1 MLSSRNVT
9 HRRRLLCSP
18 QRRRARQE
26 ACPCFQHARGTTQ
39 RRGIN
44 TTMKS
49 RRHRGQASVYESP
62 SFSIVHRLRKTSMWR
77 TAMHAR
83 ARARRTDS
91 SLTCT
96 VCCKSE
102 DQHEAAQGTLE
113 RTSSR
118 SCMAVCA
125 LDIAP
130 DAVERDSSLQLKR
143 RVCTKR
149 STQRELQRAR

>member
-62 SFSIVHRLRKTSMWR
+62 SISIVHRLRKTSMWR
-77 TAMHAR
+77 TAMREPARAGPTHHSCAPSVANQRINMKQLREHLRER
-83 ARARRTDS
+83 ARAAVWPCAR
-91 SLTCT
+91 LTSPLMPWREIL
-96 VCCKSE
+96 VCN
-102 DQHEAAQGTLE
+102 
-113 RTSSR
+113 
-118 SCMAVCA
+118 
-125 LDIAP
+125 
-130 DAVERDSSLQLKR
+130 
-143 RVCTKR
+143 
-149 STQRELQRAR
+149 